1 MKRNGH
7 FFWLVS
13 IVFLVKIGYTDTVRL
28 NCVYVCPKQG
38 RHPAIWSYLYCV
50 KPRDLCGWTLMCG
63 SFTNFCHKANAW
75 QVKFK
80 KNIYGLCMR
89 WRLRN
94 LWDSEGKYLYMNFG
108 TLNFNLEINK
118 KYFFNLLIGLT
129 IIIIMFY
136 CEPYKNRF
144 KFITFLCSWNL
155 IYNYEYGNNDK

>member
-1 MKRNGH
+1 LELYWFSGLFDLDLYLTWWEMKRNGH

-75 QVKFK
+75 QVKFFK
-80 KNIYGLCMR
+80 KIYGLCMR

-94 LWDSEGKYLYMNFG
+94 LWDSEGKYLYIW
-108 TLNFNLEINK
+108 TLEH
-118 KYFFNLLIGLT
+118 
-129 IIIIMFY
+129 
-136 CEPYKNRF
+136 
-144 KFITFLCSWNL
+144 
-155 IYNYEYGNNDK
+155 